1 MTNSTNNNDQSNNTY
16 SPWNPF
22 APTKRDIERT
32 EKLAEKSPVVTGV
45 LGSIFPVIAMIYLN
59 RGRNSLKILG
69 YLFVISFSIGV
80 VATVSKVS
88 QKQLAPITH
97 ALSLG
102 GTVALTLENIRAVTL
117 ARKRLPSK

>member
-1 MTNSTNNNDQSNNTY
+1 MTNSTNNNDQGNHTY

-45 LGSIFPVIAMIYLN
+45 LGILFPVVAMIYLN

-80 VATVSKVS
+80 VAAVSKVS

-102 GTVALTLENIRAVTL
+102 GSIVLTTENIRAVTL